1 MNQNML
7 RERVQRFRSELK
19 LPVSKFA
26 AAIGFERSIYYRW
39 IKNEFDFGEVKAKR
53 IDEFLR
59 RYGF

>member
-39 IKNEFDFGEVKAKR
+39 IKSEFDFGEAKAKR

-59 RYGF
+59 KYGF